1 MVRYTDCQGVKSMSV
16 QFQSF
21 QRVAVSV
28 FGALVLTALMAGT
41 AISSMPFA

>member
-1 MVRYTDCQGVKSMSV
+1 MSIR
-16 QFQSF
+16 FQSL
-21 QRVAVSV
+21 QRVAISV